1 MIDGR
6 KRVERWRYSTV
17 LHTLNL
23 FIIITADRDTHTNKC
38 SMHTYKLRAF
48 NDIHKHRETM
58 MLFFKAN
65 SQNQS
70 DNN

>member
-48 NDIHKHRETM
+48 NDIYTNTER
-58 MLFFKAN
+58 
-65 SQNQS
+65 Q
-70 DNN
+70 